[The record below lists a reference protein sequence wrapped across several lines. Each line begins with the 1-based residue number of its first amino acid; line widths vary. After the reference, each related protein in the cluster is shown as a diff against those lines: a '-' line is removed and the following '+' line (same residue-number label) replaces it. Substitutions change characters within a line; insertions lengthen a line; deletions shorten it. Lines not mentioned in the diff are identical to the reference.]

1 MCSKIKHILL
11 TACCFTGAGLMTSCN
26 DGFMDRFPETSIT
39 EKVFFSS
46 PADLKVSSVRERVRV
61 GCSPPFPF
69 GLLGSF
75 VPLSLPQLMKNVANR
90 LTEKMNLFIF
100 LYFYS
105 NPPRVINI
113 KRSVGIAG
121 LFYKRYRQTPSYK

>member
-46 PADLKVSSVRERVRV
+46 PADLETYTNVRLYR
-61 GCSPPFPF
+61 CKLF
-69 GLLGSF
+69 GYSF
-75 VPLSLPQLMKNVANR
+75 RQYALPR
-90 LTEKMNLFIF
+90 
-100 LYFYS
+100 
-105 NPPRVINI
+105 
-113 KRSVGIAG
+113 
-121 LFYKRYRQTPSYK
+121 RYRYL

>member
-46 PADLKVSSVRERVRV
+46 PADLETYTNGMYGYIVQAIRI
-61 GCSPPFPF
+61 
-69 GLLGSF
+69 LLPTICF
-75 VPLSLPQLMKNVANR
+75 TQKIPI
-90 LTEKMNLFIF
+90 FI
-100 LYFYS
+100 
-105 NPPRVINI
+105 
-113 KRSVGIAG
+113 K
-121 LFYKRYRQTPSYK
+121 

>member
-46 PADLKVSSVRERVRV
+46 PADLETYTNGMYGLYRCKL
-61 GCSPPFPF
+61 F
-69 GLLGSF
+69 GYSF
-75 VPLSLPQLMKNVANR
+75 RQYALPR
-90 LTEKMNLFIF
+90 
-100 LYFYS
+100 
-105 NPPRVINI
+105 
-113 KRSVGIAG
+113 
-121 LFYKRYRQTPSYK
+121 RYRYL

>member
-46 PADLKVSSVRERVRV
+46 PADLETYTNGMYGYIRI
-61 GCSPPFPF
+61 
-69 GLLGSF
+69 LLPTICF
-75 VPLSLPQLMKNVANR
+75 TQKIPI
-90 LTEKMNLFIF
+90 FI
-100 LYFYS
+100 
-105 NPPRVINI
+105 
-113 KRSVGIAG
+113 K
-121 LFYKRYRQTPSYK
+121 

>member
-46 PADLKVSSVRERVRV
+46 PADLETYTNGMYGYIGASYSI
-61 GCSPPFPF
+61 
-69 GLLGSF
+69 LLPTICF
-75 VPLSLPQLMKNVANR
+75 TQKIPI
-90 LTEKMNLFIF
+90 FI
-100 LYFYS
+100 
-105 NPPRVINI
+105 
-113 KRSVGIAG
+113 K
-121 LFYKRYRQTPSYK
+121 